1 MKQLSALLLLFFVL
15 IINVGASERKMI
27 VGVSE
32 SPPFV
37 YSQDGR
43 YTGLNVDLWEEIAD
57 SLLIDYEYKKY
68 TIAGLISALRNGEI
82 DLCISPLTITASR
95 LEYLNF
101 SVPVYVS
108 DLAFAV
114 VRSEDASYFGILAR
128 FFSWEFFSVVGGL
141 FLVILVFG
149 FAVWLFENRKNDDF
163 PKGWRGIFD
172 GVWWSAVTMT
182 TVGYGDKSPKT
193 FGGRFLAVIWMFTA
207 VIIISSFTAGIT
219 SSLTVNTLNNEVNE
233 LSDLRKIP
241 TGTVSGSSSEAM
253 TKEFHIDAIM
263 FPSVRDGLEAMLSG
277 RIKAFVYD
285 EPILRYYL
293 GQLEMSG
300 DTYLMTDRFYSDY
313 LGFCA
318 LDYRLIRKVNPL
330 LIELMDGEQWKQMLT
345 EYGLLQHNKKG
356 AIK

>member
-15 IINVGASERKMI
+15 IVNVSASERKMI

-43 YTGLNVDLWEEIAD
+43 FTGLNVDLWEEIAD
-57 SLLIDYEYKKY
+57 SLNIDYEYKKY
-68 TIAGLISALRNGEI
+68 TIAGLISALRNGKI

-95 LEYLNF
+95 LEYMNF

-114 VRSEDASYFGILAR
+114 TRSQESTFFGILAR
-128 FFSWEFFSVVGGL
+128 FFSWEFFSVIGGL

-149 FAVWLFENRKNDDF
+149 FAVWLFENRRNEDF
-163 PKGWRGIFD
+163 PKGWKGVFE

-219 SSLTVNTLNNEVNE
+219 SSLTVNTLNSEINE

-241 TGTVSGSSSEAM
+241 TGTVRGSSSEAM

-263 FPSVRDGLEAMLSG
+263 YPSVREGLEHMLTG

-285 EPILRYYL
+285 EPILRFYL
-293 GQLEMSG
+293 GQMEMDG
-300 DTYLMTDRFYSDY
+300 DTYLLTDRFYSDY
-313 LGFCA
+313 LGFSA
-318 LDYRLIRKVNPL
+318 MDYSIIRKINPL

-356 AIK
+356 AVN